1 LKHPENPRQATAGGF
16 SLPHEETAVSVVQS
30 CAKVREGSS
39 RPSTQK
45 LENFKKP
52 KNMIY
57 SGNFV
62 I

>member
-1 LKHPENPRQATAGGF
+1 LKHSENLRQATAGGF
-16 SLPHEETAVSVVQS
+16 SLSHEGAAVSVDRS
-30 CAKVREGSS
+30 CAKARERSS
-39 RPSTQK
+39 RSSTQK

-57 SGNFV
+57 SGNYV

>member
-1 LKHPENPRQATAGGF
+1 LKHPESPRQATAGGF
-16 SLPHEETAVSVVQS
+16 SLPHEEAAVSVVRS
-30 CAKVREGSS
+30 FAKAREESS
-39 RPSTQK
+39 RSSTQK

-57 SGNFV
+57 SGNYV